1 MVSDD
6 IPSSKR
12 LRPCQFILFYLRVH
26 VFHAKKRSEIPKL
39 LRVQE
44 QARSRNYS
52 RDNSSRLAGRLNY
65 TFQEISPAF
74 SVRYVYK
81 LLQQD
86 ALGCFLWNFS
96 PSPHTSLLNPR
107 GGDIIKL
114 RESVNA

>member
-26 VFHAKKRSEIPKL
+26 AFHAKKRSEIPKL

-52 RDNSSRLAGRLNY
+52 RDNSSHLAGRLNY

-74 SVRYVYK
+74 
-81 LLQQD
+81 L
-86 ALGCFLWNFS
+86 
-96 PSPHTSLLNPR
+96 
-107 GGDIIKL
+107 
-114 RESVNA
+114 